1 MTMIKDNIGNT
12 GSSAIIVS
20 HDLPLAC
27 NFANRIIMLKV
38 DEETQMGVIGNIF
51 ERKGQDWVNE
61 ISNESID
68 QSEII
73 NLL

>member
-1 MTMIKDNIGNT
+1 
-12 GSSAIIVS
+12 
-20 HDLPLAC
+20 
-27 NFANRIIMLKV
+27 MLKV

-51 ERKGQDWVNE
+51 EKKGQDWVNE